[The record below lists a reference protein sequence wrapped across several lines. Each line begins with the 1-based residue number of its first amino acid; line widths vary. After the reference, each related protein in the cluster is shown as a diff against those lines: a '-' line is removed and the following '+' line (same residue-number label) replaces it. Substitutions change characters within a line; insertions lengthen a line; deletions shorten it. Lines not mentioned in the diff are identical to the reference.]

1 MDEMISFRK
10 NAILSNL
17 CKEYNDKWASCH
29 GDKDKLM
36 RLVLMRQ
43 SAPFFADYCY
53 NGRGLTKDY
62 CKREFGEYING
73 RVFNDVDGVDGFTSA
88 MYIDPST
95 GFEISSD
102 TAQLLWCNNIDVIIP
117 QTKCPT
123 LYISNSSEV
132 SFLCDGY
139 NSIHI
144 YLFDDSKVFIDDA
157 DETCGIIVYRYSDK
171 AKVEVGKYCLT
182 KNIKIFD
189 KTLKL

>member
-10 NAILSNL
+10 NAIFFNL

-123 LYISNSSEV
+123 LYISNGSNV
-132 SFLCDGY
+132 HFVLGGC
-139 NSIHI
+139 NSIRI
-144 YLFDDSKVFIDDA
+144 YLFDESNVVIDDS
-157 DETCGIIVYRYSDK
+157 DETCDVIVYKYGSK
-171 AKVEVGKYCLT
+171 CEVELGKYCLG
-182 KNIKIFD
+182 KVKVFNKM
-189 KTLKL
+189 LRL

>member
-1 MDEMISFRK
+1 MDEMIFFRK

-43 SAPFFADYCY
+43 SAPFFAYYCY
-53 NGRGLTKDY
+53 NGLGLTKDY
-62 CKREFGEYING
+62 CKREFGDYING
-73 RVFNDVDGVDGFTSA
+73 REFNDVDGIDGFTSA

-117 QTKCPT
+117 QTKCST
-123 LYISNSSEV
+123 LYVSNNSEV
-132 SFLCDGY
+132 HFVLNGY

-144 YLFDDSKVFIDDA
+144 YLFDDSKVIIDDA

-171 AKVEVGKYCLT
+171 AEVEVDKYCLT
-182 KNIKIFD
+182 KNIRIFD

>member
-1 MDEMISFRK
+1 MDEMIFFRK

-62 CKREFGEYING
+62 CKREFGDYING
-73 RVFNDVDGVDGFTSA
+73 RMFNDVDGVDGFTSA

-95 GFEISSD
+95 DLEISSD
-102 TAQLLWCNNIDVIIP
+102 TAQLLWCNNINVIIP

-123 LYISNSSEV
+123 LYVSNNSDV
-132 SFLCDGY
+132 HFVLDGY
-139 NSIHI
+139 NSIRI
-144 YLFDDSKVFIDDA
+144 YLFDESKVMIDDA
-157 DETCGIIVYRYSDK
+157 DETCDVLVYKYNSRAQVDFGK
-171 AKVEVGKYCLT
+171 FCFGKV
-182 KNIKIFD
+182 KIFD
-189 KTLKL
+189 KTLRL

>member
-1 MDEMISFRK
+1 MDEMIFFRK

-62 CKREFGEYING
+62 CKREFGDYING
-73 RVFNDVDGVDGFTSA
+73 REFNGVDGVDGFTSA
-88 MYIDPST
+88 MYIDPSA

-117 QTKCPT
+117 QTKCST
-123 LYISNSSEV
+123 LYVSNNSEIH
-132 SFLCDGY
+132 LTCNGY
-139 NSIHI
+139 NAPVV
-144 YLFDDSKVFIDDA
+144 YLFDESKLVIDDA
-157 DETCGIIVYRYSDK
+157 DVTCSFTIYKYSK
-171 AKVEVGKYCLT
+171 GASVVRGKYCT
-182 KNIKIFD
+182 SESVKVFD
-189 KTLKL
+189 KELRL